1 MARTMTGTTTAVTA
15 RAVTAAA
22 RATAGAGVRVPL
34 ALIGAGALAMAAVEL
49 LNPGYD
55 LISEA
60 LSRYVHG
67 TAGGLLPAALLAVAT
82 ASAVLTARLPGGAGR
97 VRDRA
102 GRVRD
107 WAGRVRDRAGRAAVA
122 LWAAGILIAGVFPAD
137 PPGHHH
143 RPSPSE
149 LVHGSAAF
157 LAFAA
162 LPAAALLLRRTLA
175 AARPRLRTALN
186 ALAAA
191 SLLGTAALAVLLA
204 DVMDGGPSL
213 GLGGAPT
220 LLGLVERFVLAAD
233 FAWVAVALLATAT
246 ATGTVAAT
254 ATATATATG
263 AGAAGAATGAGMATG
278 AGERGRRA

>member
-1 MARTMTGTTTAVTA
+1 MTKTTRTKAKATTSAE
-15 RAVTAAA
+15 TAAGETAA
-22 RATAGAGVRVPL
+22 RGTAGVRADTGVRFPL
-34 ALIGAGALAMAAVEL
+34 ALVGAGALAMAAVEL

-55 LISEA
+55 LVSEA

-67 TAGGLLPAALLAVAT
+67 TAGVLLPVALLAVGA
-82 ASAVLTARLPGGAGR
+82 ASAVLAARLRGGAGR
-97 VRDRA
+97 V
-102 GRVRD
+102 
-107 WAGRVRDRAGRAAVA
+107 AVA
-122 LWAAGILIAGVFPAD
+122 LWAAGIMIAGVFPAD

-143 RPSPSE
+143 RPSTSE

-186 ALAAA
+186 ALALA

-233 FAWVAVALLATAT
+233 LAWVAVALLATRT
-246 ATGTVAAT
+246 
-254 ATATATATG
+254 
-263 AGAAGAATGAGMATG
+263 
-278 AGERGRRA
+278 GERGRRA

>member
-82 ASAVLTARLPGGAGR
+82 ASAVLTARLPGG
-97 VRDRA
+97 
-102 GRVRD
+102 
-107 WAGRVRDRAGRAAVA
+107 AGRVRDRAGRAAVA

-263 AGAAGAATGAGMATG
+263 AGAAGAATGAG
-278 AGERGRRA
+278 ERGRRA